1 MSLIRVTKEFAF
13 DAAHRLRHHPGKCKN
28 LHGHTYRVQATLG
41 LPACRLQTC
50 GGMVMDFGVLKQE
63 IMEPILDH
71 FDHAVILEL
80 GDPLLE
86 ALEGL
91 DLKTVTMD
99 GPPTAEAMAAFF
111 GKSISTELAGETD
124 VILCSV
130 KVWETP
136 TSFAE
141 YEPEGGYPCQTCRN
155 SQ

>member
-1 MSLIRVTKEFAF
+1 
-13 DAAHRLRHHPGKCKN
+13 
-28 LHGHTYRVQATLG
+28 
-41 LPACRLQTC
+41 
-50 GGMVMDFGVLKQE
+50 MVMDFGVLKQE
-63 IMEPILDH
+63 IMEPLLDH

-99 GPPTAEAMAAFF
+99 GPPTAEAMAAHF
-111 GKSISTELAGETD
+111 GKTISAELSGETSI
-124 VILCSV
+124 ILCSV

-141 YEPEGGYPCQTCRN
+141 FLPEEGSACQTCKN